1 MNNAI
6 EKELSTSGVLILKL
20 NRPEVLNAMNRDLI
34 VGLLEHI
41 NKTSDDDDVRAIII
55 TGNGR
60 GFCAGADLVDGGWP
74 NEDNLSAGQS
84 AGKNMETAF
93 NPLVKAIT
101 QSNKPVVTA
110 INGIAAGGG
119 VGLALSGDIVIAAE
133 SAKFKLVFGPNL
145 GIISDVGSS
154 WFVP

>member
-74 NEDNLSAGQS
+74 NEDNSVSRSICWQKHGNGLQS
-84 AGKNMETAF
+84 T
-93 NPLVKAIT
+93 
-101 QSNKPVVTA
+101 S
-110 INGIAAGGG
+110 
-119 VGLALSGDIVIAAE
+119 
-133 SAKFKLVFGPNL
+133 
-145 GIISDVGSS
+145 
-154 WFVP
+154 